1 MGRITMKSKAIFV
14 ALLALAFGAQARPVS
29 TYEAQLAAQNWG
41 CGKVRLGAEIGASV
55 DAVETLKTTDGAP
68 FYAVRMKGG
77 GAVFMS
83 GDTRIEPVLAFS
95 SEQGAVLDAKS
106 PLWALL
112 SADVSARQAALDG
125 VKLAADGASS
135 PDVAE
140 AESKWAN
147 LLVAPKLAAAPNP
160 VEKESALDD
169 RRVSPLLKTKWG
181 QSTVWSGTTVNCF
194 NYYTPEY
201 TYKDGSGKTRTER
214 CVCGCVATAMA
225 QLLRFWGAP
234 TGSRTAFS
242 NTCSVPYDV
251 QWSSGVITSKT
262 KSMTLTT
269 VAGVYDWDS
278 MVADPGYSSTEAQRK
293 AIGKLTYDCGV
304 AVGMG
309 YDVGSSGI
317 SSLDSGRISKAFVE
331 KFGYDNA
338 AIVTSSSDVSASQR
352 TRAILSNL
360 DAGCPVLLCIV
371 GGMGG
376 HAVVADGYGFSA
388 EADQYVHLNMGWQG
402 QNDVWYILPKINVSD
417 NPEKFTGFDSVLAV
431 IYNVFPDET
440 GEIVSGR
447 VLDMDGNPVEGADVK
462 IAFGDSHEEYAATT
476 TSARGIYSFKV
487 PASTKY
493 ELTAAFGK
501 YISAQVD
508 VTVGDSTKS
517 GSVGDQWGVELQL
530 DNPSVRIG
538 DRLFGSL
545 DDALA
550 AAAAGD
556 LVEIVAPTDLKKTA
570 TVGVDCTV
578 TATDPAAMPVVCAA
592 SARLLVADGARLA
605 LSNVTF
611 AGSDKTL
618 VEVVSGGCVAIG
630 SGVSFGVP
638 ETVAAVATEDAG
650 GFEIADELTE
660 AFAVD
665 CASARK
671 VGATFGRVTC
681 DPAIADAQAAKLVC
695 LFDGTGEVSGKVDGG
710 APGNLVWDVVPVPL
724 EEAAAYYVL
733 EGSTEK
739 VCFRRLDRLFELFM
753 QEDAAGEVT
762 VVKDVTLTNR
772 LSLVHNLT
780 IRSVTGAVVSDLAPS
795 AGFDVPGG
803 VKLVVE
809 GLGFDGMKGNSL
821 FVVNGGELT
830 LKGEMAIRNFTGSGP
845 LTAAAVCATNGARVV
860 IGSDAGSVAFESCAN
875 EASGQAKGGAIYA
888 GDAGTGVELT
898 GEVSITGCSCR
909 GAGGGIYLGK
919 GAALSLSGML
929 TVKDN
934 VSGSDDSPLSSD
946 VYCAST
952 AAGVR
957 LTGPVLAGSCVG
969 VRQQLWKEGFANV
982 IGLSRTDVITSAQA
996 FFSESK
1002 DGLLSTPA
1010 ADYGSLLWKKVPN
1023 EIKPVS
1029 PEEAHAHVVG
1039 ASGNYYASLED
1050 ALAVLDGADGTI
1062 EIMRDTTIVSNVVI
1076 GANVTLK
1083 SDKNGPYG
1091 ISRADQCEFQIESGA
1106 ILTLENMTFSGEGAT
1121 GRLFY
1126 VNGGELVFGAGVT
1139 VEKVDGG
1146 TTRNDGAIKVVSGGR
1161 FVMKQGARI
1170 ADCQNPYVYGYS
1182 QNGRGGAVS
1191 ADKGSFIRLEGGVIE
1206 NCSANLGGGVFI
1218 GNQSTIEVGGNL
1230 TVATNGDSAG
1240 RPGNVYVPDFSDLY
1254 LIAPLTGSVGV
1265 TQGQS
1270 ADPFVFG
1277 HVSDEFTGTDAE
1289 LADSAHRFGNDR
1301 NGDVGIAVRNGSE
1314 TLLVWSDALDAN
1326 GNYVVDGKTYV
1337 PVSGGSTLTAEMP
1350 NVVTPT
1356 RVYTGSELKGIEPG
1370 HGFVITGDAAT
1381 DAGDYTATLKP
1392 KSGFVWADSGTTEE
1406 RTLEWSIAKADYDMS
1421 RVTFEDFTC
1430 PYDGKAKTLVIGGK
1444 LPAGVTV
1451 AYYDEGGNVGGN
1463 VQTNAGVYKVT
1474 AKFTGEDTKNY
1485 NLIGDKTKTLTITKI
1500 AYDLSGITFED
1511 AEYVFDGTEKKIEI
1525 SGKLPT
1531 GVTVAY
1537 YDADGNVGGNVQTA
1551 VGTYAITARFSGD
1564 TVNHE
1569 PIADVLTATL
1579 TIKQDSPGPDPKPI
1593 PVPVVDFAFTDISRQ
1608 ADGSWLL
1615 TISPVKQYCKYTLQ
1629 TSTDLKNWTPVG
1641 GPVEAPSDGELAFPP
1656 VPGDEAKRFWQ
1667 AVGEDGEKPAE

>member
-1 MGRITMKSKAIFV
+1 MKSKAIFV

-29 TYEAQLAAQNWG
+29 TSEAQLAAQNWG
-41 CGKVRLGAEIGASV
+41 CGKVRLGTEIGASV
-55 DAVETLKTTDGAP
+55 DAVETLKTADGAS

-77 GAVFMS
+77 GVVFMS

-112 SADVSARQAALDG
+112 NADMSARQAALDG
-125 VKLAADGASS
+125 VKLAVDGASS

-140 AESKWAN
+140 AESKWAK
-147 LLVAPKLAAAPNP
+147 LLVAPKLSAAPNP

-181 QSTVWSGTTVNCF
+181 QSTVWSGTMVNCF

-225 QLLRFWGAP
+225 QLMRFWGAP

-269 VAGVYDWDS
+269 VAGAYDWNS
-278 MVADPGYSSTEAQRK
+278 MVADPGYSSTETQRK

-338 AIVTSSSDVSASQR
+338 AIITSTGDVSASQR
-352 TRAILSNL
+352 TRAILANL

-462 IAFGDSHEEYAATT
+462 IAYADSHEEYAATT

-538 DRLFGSL
+538 DRLFGTL

-578 TATDPAAMPVVCAA
+578 TATDPAAMPVVRAA
-592 SARLLVADGARLA
+592 SAKLLVADGARLV
-605 LSNVTF
+605 LSNVKF
-611 AGSDKTL
+611 VGSDKTL
-618 VEVVSGGCVAIG
+618 VEVGAGGCAAIG

-638 ETVAAVATEDAG
+638 DMVAAVATEDAG

-671 VGATFGRVTC
+671 VGTTFGRVTC

-695 LFDGTGEVSGKVDGG
+695 LFDSTGEVSGKVDGEV
-710 APGNLVWDVVPVPL
+710 PGNLVWDVVPVPL

-753 QEDAAGEVT
+753 QEDAAGEIT
-762 VVKDVTLTNR
+762 VVKDVTLSGR
-772 LSLVHNLT
+772 YKLAHDLT

-795 AGFDVPGG
+795 AGFDVPRG

-809 GLGFDGMKGNSL
+809 GLGFDGMQGNSL

-830 LKGEMAIRNFTGSGP
+830 LKGEMAIRNFAGSGP

-860 IGSDAGSVAFESCAN
+860 IGSDAGRVAFESCAN

-898 GEVSITGCSCR
+898 GEVSISGCSCR
-909 GAGGGIYLGK
+909 GTGGGIYLGK

-929 TVKDN
+929 TVQDN
-934 VSGSDDSPLSSD
+934 VSGSGGSTASD
-946 VYCAST
+946 VYRASA
-952 AAGVR
+952 AAGVSVVG
-957 LTGPVLAGSCVG
+957 LVKTGSRVGICQQAGSKVD
-969 VRQQLWKEGFANV
+969 VAFAAV
-982 IGLSRTDVITSAQA
+982 DGLTKAEAADSAAA
-996 FFSESK
+996 FFCDGK
-1002 DGLLSTPA
+1002 DDLVAALSDDSA
-1010 ADYGSLLWKKVPN
+1010 SLVWAEKPN
-1023 EIKPVS
+1023 GIEPVS
-1029 PEEAHAHVVG
+1029 PDVAHVHVTG
-1039 ASGNYYASLED
+1039 ASGSDYYASLED

-1062 EIMRDTTIVSNVVI
+1062 EIMRDTTIVSNIVI

-1083 SDKNGPYG
+1083 SDENGPYV
-1091 ISRADQCEFQIESGA
+1091 ISRAGPCEFQVEGGA
-1106 ILTLENMTFSGEGAT
+1106 TLSVENLTFSGEGAT

-1126 VNGGELVFGAGVT
+1126 VNGGELVLGAGVT

-1218 GNQSTIEVGGNL
+1218 GNQSTIEVGGDL
-1230 TVATNGDSAG
+1230 EVATNGDSAG
-1240 RPGNVYVPDFSDLY
+1240 KPGNVYVPDFSDLY
-1254 LIAPLTGSVGV
+1254 LIAPLTGAVGV

-1270 ADPFVFG
+1270 ADPVVFG
-1277 HVSDEFTGTDAE
+1277 HVAAEFSGTDAQ
-1289 LADSAHRFGNDR
+1289 LADSAHRFSNDR

-1314 TLLVWSDALDAN
+1314 TLLVWSDGLDAN
-1326 GNYVVDGKTYV
+1326 GKYKDAKGRVYSPVV
-1337 PVSGGSTLTAEMP
+1337 GGDVLPAEMP
-1350 NVVTPT
+1350 AVVEDL
-1356 RVYTGSELKGIEPG
+1356 VYTGSELKGIGPG

-1381 DAGDYTATLKP
+1381 DAGSYTATLKP
-1392 KSGFVWADSGTTEE
+1392 KAGFVWADSGTKEE

-1531 GVTVAY
+1531 DVTVAY

-1641 GPVEAPSDGELAFPP
+1641 GPVEVPSDGELAFPP